1 MYLLYSL
8 LLTLG
13 VVALMPRFVYD
24 AFRHGKYVSG
34 LRERIGLL
42 PAIETGGRPVI
53 WLHCVS
59 VGETQAAR
67 PLALALLE
75 RFPGHALVVST
86 ITLTGQ
92 QVAREVFQES
102 AHAVFYFPFD
112 WSWSTRRALRAVN
125 PSAVL
130 IMETELWP
138 NFLRECRAREIP
150 VALVNGRLSENSF
163 RRYKFI
169 RGFMRRVLDSLSLA
183 LMQTEEDATRL
194 LSLGLRP
201 ERLMVSG
208 NIKFDGGTNPSEQ
221 VLTTEFNKR
230 FGFDDGRPLIVAA
243 STHAPEERIVIA
255 AFKELQSSL
264 EPTRARLL
272 LAPRHP
278 ERFAETATIL
288 EASGL
293 SWARRSHAP
302 SVEDSARDVVLLDS
316 IGELRAVYPLA
327 SIVFVGGSIA
337 HTGGHNVLE
346 PAAAGACVLTGHHT
360 YNFAAI
366 TKAFIEARALV
377 QLPDLTESEAA
388 PVLAQALEELLEDD
402 EWRRGFGERA
412 RIVLE
417 QNRGATKRTI
427 EGLTAILSSSPTAQ
441 EALDQSQSARPD
453 ALNA

>member
-13 VVALMPRFVYD
+13 VVALLPRFIYD

-34 LRERIGLL
+34 LRERMGLL
-42 PAIETGGRPVI
+42 PAIETQGRPVI

-102 AHAVFYFPFD
+102 AKAVFYFPFD
-112 WSWSTRRALRAVN
+112 WSWSARRALRAVN

-130 IMETELWP
+130 IVETELWP

-163 RRYKFI
+163 RRYRFI
-169 RGFMRRVLDSLSLA
+169 RRFMRRVVGDLSLA
-183 LMQTEEDATRL
+183 LMQTEADASRL
-194 LSLGLRP
+194 LALGMRP
-201 ERLMVSG
+201 ERALVSG
-208 NIKFDGGTNPSEQ
+208 NLKFDGGTNVGEQ
-221 VLTTEFNKR
+221 VLTLEFKRR
-230 FGFDDGRPLIVAA
+230 FGFDDNRPLIVAA
-243 STHAPEERIVIA
+243 STHAPEERIVIY

-264 EPTRARLL
+264 GPTPARLL

-278 ERFAETATIL
+278 ERFEEAATLL

-293 SWARRSHAP
+293 TWARRSNAP
-302 SVEDSARDVVLLDS
+302 APQDNACDVILLDS

-337 HTGGHNVLE
+337 HNGGHNVLE
-346 PAAAGACVLTGHHT
+346 PAAAAACILTGPHT
-360 YNFAAI
+360 FNFKAI
-366 TKAFIEARALV
+366 TQAFLEAGALI
-377 QLPDLTESEAA
+377 QLPPATESEAVR
-388 PVLAQALEELLEDD
+388 VLALTLSELLKD
-402 EWRRGFGERA
+402 EARRLEVGLRA
-412 RIVLE
+412 REVLE
-417 QNRGATKRTI
+417 RNRGATERMV
-427 EGLTAILSSSPTAQ
+427 EQLRAILSSSSSAQ
-441 EALDQSQSARPD
+441 GSADQLQAPRSD

>member
-1 MYLLYSL
+1 MYFLYSL

-13 VVALMPRFVYD
+13 VLALMPRFVYD

-34 LRERIGLL
+34 LRERMGTL
-42 PAIETGGRPVI
+42 PAIETEGRPVV

-86 ITLTGQ
+86 TTMTGQ

-102 AHAVFYFPFD
+102 ASAVFYFPFD

-138 NFLRECRAREIP
+138 NFLRECRARAIP
-150 VALVNGRLSENSF
+150 VALINGRLSENSF
-163 RRYKFI
+163 RRYKLI
-169 RGFMRRVLDSLSLA
+169 RGFMRRVVDSLSLA
-183 LMQTEEDATRL
+183 LMQTEADASRL

-201 ERLMVSG
+201 ERVSVSG
-208 NIKFDGGTNPSEQ
+208 NVKFDGGTNPGEL
-221 VLTTEFNKR
+221 VLTMEFEKR
-230 FGFDDGRPLIVAA
+230 FGFDGGRPLIVAA
-243 STHAPEERIVIA
+243 STHSPEERIVIA

-264 EPTRARLL
+264 GPTRARLL

-278 ERFAETATIL
+278 ERFAEAATL
-288 EASGL
+288 LDASGL
-293 SWARRSHAP
+293 AWARRSKAP
-302 SVEDSARDVVLLDS
+302 SSDDSASDVILLDS

-337 HTGGHNVLE
+337 RTGGHNVLE
-346 PAAAGACVLTGHHT
+346 PAAAGVCVLTGHHT

-377 QLPDLTESEAA
+377 QLPDVTESEAA
-388 PVLAQALEELLEDD
+388 PVLAHALEELLTDD
-402 EWRRGFGERA
+402 EWRLGFGERA
-412 RIVLE
+412 RTVLE
-417 QNRGATKRTI
+417 QNRGATQRTI
-427 EGLTAILSSSPTAQ
+427 EQLTAILSSSSPVQGAVD
-441 EALDQSQSARPD
+441 ESQSARPD